1 MKGVIVLKMLVAGK
15 WIDRPKKIE
24 VRFPYDGSVVDTV
37 PIAEEEDIETAIS
50 SALEGAKIMKKT
62 PAWKRSEILF
72 STASLILQN
81 RDRIAQTLIN
91 EVGKTMKEAV
101 AEVERT
107 AEIFRLASEEA
118 KRIHGE
124 TLPFDSV
131 KGSEKKRGYFVRE
144 PVGVVLAIVPFNVP
158 LALCA
163 HKVAPAIAAGN
174 AIIVKPT
181 SQTPLNALILG
192 ELLLEAGMPPQA
204 LSVLTGPGGTV
215 GMRLVKDERIR
226 LVSFTGS
233 VEVGKQIAQNAG
245 LKKLSLELGSNTP
258 MIVCD
263 SANIDRAVDA
273 TISGG
278 FSIAGQVCIS
288 VQRVFVHKKVYRD
301 FIDRLVEKIKMM
313 KVGDPRNEE
322 TQMGPVINEQNA
334 KRIVDWF
341 EEARQKGAKVAI
353 GGTREYNLV
362 QPTVLLD
369 VPNFCKIMTDEL
381 FGPGVAV
388 NSFESLDEAINWA
401 NSTRYGLQAGIFT
414 SNIFE
419 AMKAIEEL
427 QFGGVIVNDGP
438 RYRADF
444 MPYGGYK
451 ESGIGR
457 EGVRFAIEEMTEMKT
472 VVIDTKE

>member
-1 MKGVIVLKMLVAGK
+1 VKGVIVLKMLVAGK

-144 PVGVVLAIVPFNVP
+144 HVGVVLAIVPFNVP

-301 FIDRLVEKIKMM
+301 FVDRLVEKIKKM

-322 TQMGPVINEQNA
+322 TQMGPVIDEQNA

-353 GGTREYNLV
+353 GGTREYTLV

>member
-1 MKGVIVLKMLVAGK
+1 
-15 WIDRPKKIE
+15 
-24 VRFPYDGSVVDTV
+24 
-37 PIAEEEDIETAIS
+37 
-50 SALEGAKIMKKT
+50 
-62 PAWKRSEILF
+62 
-72 STASLILQN
+72 
-81 RDRIAQTLIN
+81 
-91 EVGKTMKEAV
+91 
-101 AEVERT
+101 
-107 AEIFRLASEEA
+107 
-118 KRIHGE
+118 
-124 TLPFDSV
+124 
-131 KGSEKKRGYFVRE
+131 
-144 PVGVVLAIVPFNVP
+144 
-158 LALCA
+158 
-163 HKVAPAIAAGN
+163 
-174 AIIVKPT
+174 
-181 SQTPLNALILG
+181 LNALILG

-301 FIDRLVEKIKMM
+301 FVDRLVEKIKKM

-322 TQMGPVINEQNA
+322 TQMGPVIDEQNA

-353 GGTREYNLV
+353 GGTREYTLV

>member
-1 MKGVIVLKMLVAGK
+1 MKGVGALKMLVAGK

-24 VRFPYDGSVVDTV
+24 VRFPYDGSVVDSV

-50 SALEGAKIMKKT
+50 NALEGAKIMKKT
-62 PAWKRSEILF
+62 PAWQRAEILLN
-72 STASLILQN
+72 TASLILEN
-81 RDRIAQTLIN
+81 KERIAQTLVL
-91 EVGKTMKEAV
+91 EVGKTIREAT

-107 AEIFRLASEEA
+107 AEIFKLASEEA

-174 AIIVKPT
+174 SIIVKPT

-204 LSVLTGPGGTV
+204 ISVLTGPGGSV
-215 GMRLVKDERIR
+215 GMRLVRDERIR

-258 MIVCD
+258 LIVCD
-263 SANIDRAVDA
+263 GVDIDRAVHA
-273 TISGG
+273 TIAGG

-288 VQRVFVHKKVYRD
+288 VQRVFVHKNIYRD
-301 FIDRLVEKIKMM
+301 FVDRLVERVEKI
-313 KVGDPRNEE
+313 KVGDPRKEE
-322 TQMGPVINEQNA
+322 TQMGPVIDEQNA
-334 KRIVDWF
+334 ERIVDWF
-341 EEARQKGAKVAI
+341 EEARDKGAKVAT
-353 GGTREYNLV
+353 GGTREYTLV
-362 QPTVLLD
+362 QPTVLLE
-369 VPNFCKIMTDEL
+369 VPTSTKIMTEEL

-388 NSFESLDEAINWA
+388 NSFESLDEAINLA

-414 SNIFE
+414 NNIFE

-472 VVIDTKE
+472 VVIEIRE

>member
-1 MKGVIVLKMLVAGK
+1 MKGVVALKMLVAGK

-24 VRFPYDGSVVDTV
+24 VRFPYDGSVVDSV

-50 SALEGAKIMKKT
+50 NALEGAKIMKKT
-62 PAWKRSEILF
+62 PAWQRAEILLN
-72 STASLILQN
+72 TASLILKN
-81 RDRIAQTLIN
+81 KERIAQTLVL
-91 EVGKTMKEAV
+91 EVGKTIREAT

-107 AEIFRLASEEA
+107 AEIFKLASEEA

-174 AIIVKPT
+174 SIIVKPT

-204 LSVLTGPGGTV
+204 ISVLTGPGGSV
-215 GMRLVKDERIR
+215 GMRLVRDERIR

-258 MIVCD
+258 LIVCD
-263 SANIDRAVDA
+263 GVDIDRAVRA
-273 TISGG
+273 TIAGG

-288 VQRVFVHKKVYRD
+288 VQRVFVHKNIYRD
-301 FIDRLVEKIKMM
+301 FVDRLVERVEKI
-313 KVGDPRNEE
+313 KVGDPRKEE

-334 KRIVDWF
+334 ERIVDWF
-341 EEARQKGAKVAI
+341 EEARDKGAKVAT
-353 GGTREYNLV
+353 GGTREHTLV
-362 QPTVLLD
+362 QPTVLLE
-369 VPNFCKIMTDEL
+369 VPTSTKIMTEEL

-388 NSFESLDEAINWA
+388 NSFESLDEAINLA

-414 SNIFE
+414 NNIFE

-472 VVIDTKE
+472 VVIEIRE

>member
-1 MKGVIVLKMLVAGK
+1 MKMLVAGK
-15 WIDRPKKIE
+15 LIDRPKKIE

-50 SALEGAKIMKKT
+50 NALEGAKIMKKT
-62 PAWKRSEILF
+62 PAWKRAEILF
-72 STASLILQN
+72 NTASLILKN
-81 RDRIAQTLIN
+81 KERIAQTLTL
-91 EVGKTMKEAV
+91 EVGKTIREAT

-107 AEIFRLASEEA
+107 AEIFKLAFEEA

-144 PVGVVLAIVPFNVP
+144 PVGTVLAIVPFNVP

-174 AIIVKPT
+174 SIIVKPT

-192 ELLLEAGMPPQA
+192 ELLLEAGMPAQA
-204 LSVLTGPGGTV
+204 ISVLTGPGGSV
-215 GMRLVKDERIR
+215 GMRLVRDERIR

-258 MIVCD
+258 LIVCE
-263 SANIDRAVDA
+263 SANIDRAIDA
-273 TISGG
+273 TIAGG

-288 VQRVFVHKKVYRD
+288 VQRVFVHRKIYKEFVD
-301 FIDRLVEKIKMM
+301 KLVERLAKLKI
-313 KVGDPRNEE
+313 GDPRKEE
-322 TQMGPVINEQNA
+322 TQMGPVIDEQNA
-334 KRIVDWF
+334 KRIVEWF
-341 EEARQKGAKVAI
+341 EEARGKGAKVAT
-353 GGTREYNLV
+353 GGTRNYTLV
-362 QPTVLLD
+362 EPTVLLE
-369 VPNFCKIMTDEL
+369 VPGSCKIMTEEL

-388 NSFESLDEAINWA
+388 NSFENLDEAINLA

-427 QFGGVIVNDGP
+427 LFGGVIVNDGP

-457 EGVRFAIEEMTEMKT
+457 EGVRFAIEEMTEIKT
-472 VVIDTKE
+472 VVIDTRE